1 MISSFT
7 YTIIK
12 IHCLCICYAKILGNS
27 YMYLGSQFVS
37 FLFHSS
43 SNPLGCNLL
52 GPSLNLNLCGFGV
65 YHILICDAINLLKNM
80 ISFDSMISSEET
92 CNIIIEEK
100 LNHNCVFLTDFTS
113 DKNKKLIQ
121 IMGFPSVLL
130 NAKFIKTTI

>member
-1 MISSFT
+1 MHLA
-7 YTIIK
+7 YYLTIYHHFLIGN
-12 IHCLCICYAKILGNS
+12 AKILGNS

-43 SNPLGCNLL
+43 SNLLGCNLL

-65 YHILICDAINLLKNM
+65 YHILIRDAINLLKNM
-80 ISFDSMISSEET
+80 ISFHSMISPEET
-92 CNIIIEEK
+92 CSIIIEER